1 MTAENKISVL
11 IVDDEA
17 HIRTLFKTVMS
28 SMNIAVIGEAQNG
41 EEAVAI
47 FKAQKPDIVLLDIN
61 MPVKDGTEAL
71 KEIMAEFPEAFV
83 VMMTS
88 VSDMEIVE
96 KCIDLGAAHY
106 IRKDT
111 PLQAIK
117 EMIKEAWDA
126 YNKSKG
132 EADA

>member
-28 SMNIAVIGEAQNG
+28 SMDAAIIGEAQNG

-111 PLQAIK
+111 PLQTIK